1 MQYKGKDCTTAF
13 QRWTHILRS
22 PLAVMSLSCARK
34 RGSRSNQMIRFLALL
49 IILLLAAQPAWAG
62 LSVVKSNGI
71 TLTGAD
77 GIDYVGINGITLT
90 GADGIF
96 NYSSNGITLP

>member
-1 MQYKGKDCTTAF
+1 M
-13 QRWTHILRS
+13 
-22 PLAVMSLSCARK
+22 
-34 RGSRSNQMIRFLALL
+34 NRFLALL
-49 IILLLAAQPAWAG
+49 LILLLAQPAWAG

-77 GIDYVGINGITLT
+77 GIKYVGINGITLT

-96 NYSSNGITLP
+96 NYSANGITLADANGIR